1 MARDQACVFIR
12 ESYGLRSF
20 CFGTAQMDKLYC
32 VMRNDE
38 AWHPLETANNSFHGF
53 RWLKC
58 KHGTNSEAKHTFS
71 WNGDSSK
78 WFTWKLDHYNT
89 EFEAKR
95 RPKSAQVLPRSSHWC
110 QNTRKGFGAS
120 TVWGW
125 EMLWDVAPVCH
136 VTTRI
141 ASIFLVENLW
151 QPFIFYCYRV
161 RKHPKWCLVDDALW
175 SPMCCWQISK
185 QPVTTV
191 AQNEESLLK
200 QILLI

>member
-20 CFGTAQMDKLYC
+20 CFGTAQMDKLYY

-58 KHGTNSEAKHTFS
+58 KHFS
-71 WNGDSSK
+71 WNGDGST
-78 WFTWKLDHYNT
+78 WFTCKMDHYNT

-95 RPKSAQVLPRSSHWC
+95 RPKSAQ
-110 QNTRKGFGAS
+110 AS
-120 TVWGW
+120 
-125 EMLWDVAPVCH
+125 VAKVQPLVPKHSQRLRRLNRLGLRDALGCCPSH

-141 ASIFLVENLW
+141 ASIFWYKISGNHSFSIVIAFGNI
-151 QPFIFYCYRV
+151 PS
-161 RKHPKWCLVDDALW
+161 DALSMMLCDLW
-175 SPMCCWQISK
+175 CAGTQISK